1 MKQAVVT
8 GAASPEGIG
17 WATAVGL
24 AEDGYDV
31 IVTGISEAELES
43 TPKHPSIRGVV
54 LDVGDT
60 TAVEDLFKGLS
71 RLDALV
77 NCAGMADPTREFTP
91 DGFARTVDVNL
102 TGTMRCC
109 VAARPLLQE
118 AKGSIV
124 NVASMYAIFG
134 SSITPGYAASKA
146 GVTQLTKSLAVSWA
160 PDIRVNA
167 VAPGW
172 VVTGMARAVFD
183 DPVWG
188 NAIKVRTPMGRFG
201 SPGDLA
207 DPIRFLVSPAARFV
221 TGVLLPV
228 DGGYCCVG

>member
-109 VAARPLLQE
+109 VAARLLLQA

-124 NVASMYAIFG
+124 NVASIYAIFG
-134 SSITPGYAASKA
+134 SPITPGYAASKA
-146 GVTQLTKSLAVSWA
+146 GATYLTNSLAVSWG

-167 VAPGW
+167 VAPG
-172 VVTGMARAVFD
+172 
-183 DPVWG
+183 
-188 NAIKVRTPMGRFG
+188 
-201 SPGDLA
+201 
-207 DPIRFLVSPAARFV
+207 
-221 TGVLLPV
+221 
-228 DGGYCCVG
+228 